1 VVAVGSVVNVLF
13 VHEGYSLSAFAWFGL
28 SCS

>member
-1 VVAVGSVVNVLF
+1 VMAVRSVVNVLF
-13 VHEGYSLSAFAWFGL
+13 VHEGYSLSASARIGL